1 MGNSDTN
8 ISVLMSQTR
17 HKNNW
22 AGDSREVG
30 VFPPSHCSNVMF
42 FDFTRRFF
50 IESCL
55 TPLLINVA
63 GEKLWVSFSVF

>member
-1 MGNSDTN
+1 MGNSDTS

-17 HKNNW
+17 HENNW
-22 AGDSREVG
+22 ADDSREAG
-30 VFPPSHCSNVMF
+30 VSSSSYCSNVTF
-42 FDFTRRFF
+42 LVFARRFL

-63 GEKLWVSFSVF
+63 